1 MLQVYLH
8 EIYYIY
14 MKCFLGY
21 YIIQIVIPAI
31 NKGNAINVKA
41 IIFPIVFNSSQKG
54 QNIKNLTI
62 LVRIEATI

>member
-1 MLQVYLH
+1 
-8 EIYYIY
+8 